1 MRIIFTALIKEEAEG
16 GYSVFSPELGV
27 ASQGETIKDVKK
39 NIIEA
44 VELYMESAKDLGILE
59 EILEEAG
66 IDTNTSKESIVL
78 SEYVITPLQAC
89 LE

>member
-16 GYSVFSPELGV
+16 GYPVLCPELGV
-27 ASQGETIKDVKK
+27 ASQGETIKEVKK

-59 EILEEAG
+59 EIPEEAG
-66 IDTNTSKESIVL
+66 IDKNSSKEPIVL
-78 SEYVITPLQAC
+78 SEYVSTPLQAC